1 MGKSVGRTATIPISV
16 VHLFRECSR
25 WIGKSSGPDGS
36 GFRATCGVDLPCL
49 PLAQAGNPRRTCA
62 GHNCELLNLACTMY
76 GHLDFG
82 QNERVLGQ
90 KTRERENAKTGQR
103 KELDTVSFSTMAS
116 LLNNS
121 VL

>member
-1 MGKSVGRTATIPISV
+1 MNGFWTRKRKNVTEKG
-16 VHLFRECSR
+16 SR
-25 WIGKSSGPDGS
+25 HYL
-36 GFRATCGVDLPCL
+36 V
-49 PLAQAGNPRRTCA
+49 
-62 GHNCELLNLACTMY
+62 LNN
-76 GHLDFG
+76 GLDFG

-103 KELDTVSFSTMAS
+103 KELDTVSFSTMAD

>member
-1 MGKSVGRTATIPISV
+1 MTFQT
-16 VHLFRECSR
+16 
-25 WIGKSSGPDGS
+25 GS
-36 GFRATCGVDLPCL
+36 
-49 PLAQAGNPRRTCA
+49 
-62 GHNCELLNLACTMY
+62 ELI
-76 GHLDFG
+76 LDFG

-103 KELDTVSFSTMAS
+103 KELDTVSFSTMAD